1 MYSKYPNLELIEYKF
16 RQLYAKWTKEN
27 DIENAKPPEI
37 ELFVW
42 PQTFPNTA
50 GIFDKGGFSGQA
62 FITMYITVCH
72 DMIED
77 VYAVFGGS
85 DFAYMVS
92 EPTKK
97 FFKDLKEH
105 NLLPVSEA
113 NAMY

>member
-1 MYSKYPNLELIEYKF
+1 MYSQYPNLELIEYKF
-16 RQLYAKWTKEN
+16 RQIYAKWIKEN
-27 DIENAKPPEI
+27 DIENAKRPEI

-50 GIFDKGGFSGQA
+50 GIFDEGGFSGQA

-77 VYAVFGGS
+77 VYAVFGGN
-85 DFAYMVS
+85 DFAYLVS
-92 EPTKK
+92 DATER
-97 FFKDLKEH
+97 FFEDLNARK
-105 NLLPVSEA
+105 LASVSGA